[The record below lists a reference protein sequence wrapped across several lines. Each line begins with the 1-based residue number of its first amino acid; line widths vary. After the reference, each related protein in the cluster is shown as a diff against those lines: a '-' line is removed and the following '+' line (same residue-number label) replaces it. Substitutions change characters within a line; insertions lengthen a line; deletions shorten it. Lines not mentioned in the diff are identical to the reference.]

1 MPKEQIKKMEKEMVN
16 KLKSKKVQIKKI
28 PTANLLEN
36 LINLELHKNLK
47 TQKEENKLQI
57 DMPKSSLPK
66 VKNK

>member
-1 MPKEQIKKMEKEMVN
+1 MVN

-47 TQKEENKLQI
+47 TQKEENKWQI